1 MKKITSFILAAL
13 VSTQLFAVEVGGI
26 DMPDTLK
33 KDDTSLNLNGAGTR
47 EKFFMDLYVGGLYLK
62 SKTQDANQ
70 VVIANE
76 SMALRLHIV
85 SGLITSEKMLKAT
98 KEGFEN
104 SLGDKK
110 NDTIQAKIDTFLAT
124 FKDEIKEGD
133 IFEMIYVP
141 SEGVKV
147 YKNAALANTIDGIE
161 FKQALF
167 GIWLSENPAQQSL
180 KEEMLGSK
188 S

>member
-33 KDDTSLNLNGAGTR
+33 KDETSLNLNGAGTR

-62 SKTQDANQ
+62 NKTQNATE
-70 VVIANE
+70 VISADE
-76 SMALRLHIV
+76 AMALRLHIV
-85 SGLITSEKMLKAT
+85 SGLITSEKMLNAT

-110 NDTIQAKIDTFLAT
+110 NEAIQAKIDTFLAT
-124 FKDEIKEGD
+124 FKDEIKKGD
-133 IFEMIYVP
+133 VFEMVYVP
-141 SEGVKV
+141 NEGVKV
-147 YKNAALANTIDGIE
+147 YKNATLANTINGIE

-167 GIWLSENPAQQSL
+167 GIWLSENPAQESL

>member
-26 DMPDTLK
+26 DMPDILK
-33 KDDTSLNLNGAGTR
+33 KGDTSLSLNGAGTR
-47 EKFFMDLYVGGLYLK
+47 DKFFMDLYVGGLYLK
-62 SKTQDANQ
+62 NKNQNANE
-70 VVIANE
+70 VVIADE
-76 SMALRLHIV
+76 AMALRLHIV
-85 SGLITSEKMLKAT
+85 SGLITSEKMLNAT

-110 NDTIQAKIDTFLAT
+110 SDAIQAKIDTFLAT
-124 FKDEIKEGD
+124 FKDEIKKGD
-133 IFEMIYVP
+133 IFEMVYVP
-141 SEGVKV
+141 NEGVKV
-147 YKNAALANTIDGIE
+147 YKNSALANTINGIE

-167 GIWLSENPAQQSL
+167 GIWLSENPAQESL
-180 KEEMLGSK
+180 KEDMLGSK

>member
-13 VSTQLFAVEVGGI
+13 VSTQLFAVEIGGI

-33 KDDTSLNLNGAGTR
+33 KDETSLNLNGAGTR

-62 SKTQDANQ
+62 GKTQNAND
-70 VVIANE
+70 VVNADE
-76 SMALRLHIV
+76 AMALRLHIV

-104 SLGDKK
+104 SLGEKK
-110 NDTIQAKIDTFLAT
+110 NEAIQAKIDTFLAT
-124 FKDEIKEGD
+124 FKDEIKKGD
-133 IFEMIYVP
+133 IFEMVYVP

-147 YKNAALANTIDGIE
+147 YKNATLANTINGIE

-180 KEEMLGSK
+180 KEEMLDSK

>member
-1 MKKITSFILAAL
+1 
-13 VSTQLFAVEVGGI
+13 
-26 DMPDTLK
+26 
-33 KDDTSLNLNGAGTR
+33 
-47 EKFFMDLYVGGLYLK
+47 
-62 SKTQDANQ
+62 
-70 VVIANE
+70 
-76 SMALRLHIV
+76 HIV
-85 SGLITSEKMLKAT
+85 SGLITSDKMLKAT

-110 NDTIQAKIDTFLAT
+110 DDALQAKIDTFLAT

-180 KEEMLGSK
+180 KEEMLGTK